1 MAFNRPN
8 NNSQQ
13 QSGNQQ
19 QRTNTTGGYLNINI
33 ILKDGVTRKR
43 LGGSGIALREEHPLE
58 AALLDFCREANGDPE
73 KLKQLLSRMELTFA
87 EATKPG
93 EKFDLGL

>member
-1 MAFNRPN
+1 MAFNNGGNRN
-8 NNSQQ
+8 TQQ
-13 QSGNQQ
+13 QPQ
-19 QRTNTTGGYLNINI
+19 QRTNTTGGYLNINV

-58 AALLDFCREANGDPE
+58 SALLDFCREAQGDPE
-73 KLKQLLSRMELTFA
+73 KMRQLLSRIELTFA

>member
-1 MAFNRPN
+1 MAFNNRQAPQN
-8 NNSQQ
+8 NQNS
-13 QSGNQQ
+13 Q
-19 QRTNTTGGYLNINI
+19 QRTNTTGGYLNINV

-58 AALLDFCREANGDPE
+58 SALLDFCREAQGDPD
-73 KLKQLLSRMELTFA
+73 KMKQLLSRIELTFA

>member
-1 MAFNRPN
+1 MAFNNGGNRN
-8 NNSQQ
+8 TQQ
-13 QSGNQQ
+13 QPQ
-19 QRTNTTGGYLNINI
+19 QRTNTTGGYLNINV

-58 AALLDFCREANGDPE
+58 SALLDFCREAAGDPE
-73 KLKQLLSRMELTFA
+73 KMRQLLSRIELTFA

>member
-1 MAFNRPN
+1 MAFNRPTNSAQNNGN
-8 NNSQQ
+8 NN
-13 QSGNQQ
+13 Q

-58 AALLDFCREANGDPE
+58 AALLDFCREAAGDPD
-73 KLKQLLSRMELTFA
+73 KMRQLLSRIELTYA